1 MWWIPP
7 EVPPVFRKAQRGTV
21 PRRAPLS
28 GLVEQAARRR
38 RGATWAKCARMAR
51 QRREGQGRQA
61 RPPLTSRRT
70 FIGEFSP
77 CSCRRL
83 KDHGHPRFIVPRF
96 SKLRI
101 ELDLRRDTTDFAACH
116 STLRSDNPAVQR
128 LAETHGNGYAS
139 RKRRRDFFKPLEAVG
154 DEGGESW
161 PGTVRQS
168 SKSAWDMH

>member
-1 MWWIPP
+1 MSWCASTRAAEGELPVLSRISYIVDVGVPP

-116 STLRSDNPAVQR
+116 STLRSDFPRQSGRPKVG
-128 LAETHGNGYAS
+128 GNS
-139 RKRRRDFFKPLEAVG
+139 RKRVC
-154 DEGGESW
+154 
-161 PGTVRQS
+161 
-168 SKSAWDMH
+168 